1 MKNEQFFL
9 QTTNP
14 TIIIKNF
21 FFRVNEKTA
30 LNIYIRIS
38 GRPPLSSPI
47 SHSAGPEQASSPKSG
62 VGGPD
67 DGEWKTSPGSLLL
80 GPVGFG
86 EGLPGGSVRFLLLV
100 SSAGGASEDSVAMAL
115 VCKAILTSP
124 KKHGSW
130 TRSYPSV
137 MNELK
142 HAKFKA
148 CLEQETSSKLQETL
162 LESGNPLMWIVE
174 LL

>member
-1 MKNEQFFL
+1 MKNEQFF
-9 QTTNP
+9 TPN
-14 TIIIKNF
+14 NHHWEF
-21 FFRVNEKTA
+21 FFRVNRKTA

-115 VCKAILTSP
+115 VCKVILTSP
-124 KKHGSW
+124 KN
-130 TRSYPSV
+130 
-137 MNELK
+137 ME
-142 HAKFKA
+142 A
-148 CLEQETSSKLQETL
+148 EQEAIHQWWMSSNTQSSKPVLNRRQVQ
-162 LESGNPLMWIVE
+162 NYKKPF
-174 LL
+174 